1 VCSTMLPSEA
11 SHSQYEMKAVS
22 VNSYGQLTPT
32 KGILPRRADA
42 RIPLAPTAIYEA
54 PGELYND
61 FVDVTTEAVVV
72 GNTEDWSDDE
82 IEVDIIMEQDRP
94 VDIRPALTVPKP
106 AKAAKT
112 GQGRGGGRGRR
123 GRGGKRG
130 GRRQAEEAQLNMTW
144 QHDDTAPVDVV
155 SGADDVTDIGGGER
169 GHSYDAT
176 IDEVLGKYNDDVDYE
191 HRQSPAPGLRESVM
205 ITDSIQTPERTP
217 EREAV
222 YDRVVDTGD
231 SEGQTWAP
239 TDSVYQVEDSY
250 VEPSPALPVTKKK
263 KRDKTGSK
271 KKKGDRHSTLQHE
284 PELVASLVEERYER
298 LADDVDTRSPIDV
311 RSSPVHPPSD
321 HLSARESPRES
332 PPPTPIRDDQPLAS
346 PVYAASPITSV
357 CCYTSCLCSITASIC
372 PQPTS
377 TITLSLRSPRLYSIL
392 RRHIAHLHHLR
403 ILPHRTVTSH
413 PLHHN
418 LLHRLLS
425 NHSESRYVVR
435 ACLCLISLFLYV
447 SHVLA
452 IV

>member
-1 VCSTMLPSEA
+1 MYSTLLPSEA

-94 VDIRPALTVPKP
+94 VDIRPALTVSKP

-144 QHDDTAPVDVV
+144 QHDVTAPTDVV
-155 SGADDVTDIGGGER
+155 SGVDDVTDIGGGER
-169 GHSYDAT
+169 GQSYDAT

-231 SEGQTWAP
+231 SEGHTWAP
-239 TDSVYQVEDSY
+239 TDSAYQVEDSY

-271 KKKGDRHSTLQHE
+271 KKKADRHTTVQHE
-284 PELVASLVEERYER
+284 PEPVASLVEEHYER

-321 HLSARESPRES
+321 HLSPARES
-332 PPPTPIRDDQPLAS
+332 PPPTPIRDDQPPSSPAYAASPS
-346 PVYAASPITSV
+346 PVYAATPPAYAPSPQAYVPSPPQRSPTPPRSPSVQRSPSPRRSPSPPPYTPPPDSDQPPTPPQPAAPLTVQPLRIKV
-357 CCYTSCLCSITASIC
+357 CCQGML
-372 PQPTS
+372 
-377 TITLSLRSPRLYSIL
+377 
-392 RRHIAHLHHLR
+392 
-403 ILPHRTVTSH
+403 V
-413 PLHHN
+413 
-418 LLHRLLS
+418 
-425 NHSESRYVVR
+425 
-435 ACLCLISLFLYV
+435 FD
-447 SHVLA
+447 
-452 IV
+452 